1 MFAQLGD
8 IRFELITYFDGL
20 DGSQVYNF
28 AEHQVIEG
36 KPLLQYIGDALETV
50 SINFKFHVIY
60 CDPATEFKR
69 IKDMA
74 AKHQALPFIFGNG
87 IYKGRYV
94 ITEITDTVEVTAVD
108 GTVIEV
114 SAKCSL
120 KEWVDDNPLVIKK
133 QQKKAKAPARK
144 KKGKSHP
151 KAKKEDIP
159 QLTKASRAAGYR
171 LVDNRTR
178 VVRIQP
184 K

>member
-20 DGSQVYNF
+20 EGSQKYDF

-36 KPLLQYIGDALETV
+36 KPRLQYIGDALDSVT
-50 SINFKFHVIY
+50 INFKFHVMY
-60 CDPATEFKR
+60 CNPAAEFKR
-69 IKDMA
+69 IKETA

-94 ITEITDTVEVTAVD
+94 IIEIADTIETTGAD
-108 GTVIEV
+108 GTAIVIE
-114 SAKCSL
+114 AKCSL
-120 KEWVDDNPLVIKK
+120 KEWVEANPLETKK
-133 QQKKAKAPARK
+133 KAKKAKAPARK
-144 KKGKSHP
+144 KKGKPRP
-151 KAKKEDIP
+151 KAKKADIP
-159 QLTKASRAAGYR
+159 QLNKASLAAGYR

-178 VVRIQP
+178 VTRIAP

>member
-8 IRFELITYFDGL
+8 IRFDLITYFDGL
-20 DGSQVYNF
+20 EGSQQYNY

-36 KPLLQYIGDALETV
+36 KPRLQYIAENLNGIV
-50 SINFKFHVIY
+50 INFKFHIMY
-60 CDPATEFKR
+60 CDPAIEFNR
-69 IKDMA
+69 IKEMA
-74 AKHQALPFIFGNG
+74 GQHQALPFIFGNG

-108 GTVIEV
+108 GTVMEI
-114 SAKCSL
+114 SAKCTL

-144 KKGKSHP
+144 KKSKTNP
-151 KAKKEDIP
+151 NAKKENVP
-159 QLTKASRAAGYR
+159 QLSPASRAAGFK
-171 LVDNRTR
+171 LVDKNQIVR
-178 VVRIQP
+178 VAQ